1 MAKNSGFNLNLPS
14 LDDLFTTE
22 SERADAKLEKVVLL
36 PSEDI
41 SEFPNHPFQVR
52 MDEAMK
58 EMVQSVREN
67 GVLVPALVRPKEGGG
82 YEMVSGHRR
91 KRAAEL
97 AGLREIPCIVRNLT
111 DDQAIVIMV
120 DSNLQREQ
128 ILPSEK
134 AFAYKMKLDAMRR
147 QVGRPSI
154 ENGATP
160 LHHFEKKK
168 SRELLAEQSGESHE
182 QIRKYIRLTN
192 LIPELLSLVDN
203 SVLKEPGKPQ
213 MALRPAVELSYLRK
227 EEQLDLFDLIEELDA
242 TPSHAQA
249 LQLRQ
254 LSEKKAPGQRVA
266 RDTILFILEQKKPNQ
281 VEQFKMSKERI
292 SRFFPA
298 GTPAAKME
306 ETIVKALEL
315 YLKRQRDRER

>member
-1 MAKNSGFNLNLPS
+1 MAKNNGYNLNLPS
-14 LDDLFTTE
+14 LDDLFTTQA
-22 SERADAKLEKVVLL
+22 EREDAKLEKVLLL
-36 PSEDI
+36 PPEEI

-52 MDEAMK
+52 MDDAMK

-97 AGLREIPCIVRNLT
+97 AGLREIPCIIRNLT
-111 DDQAIVIMV
+111 DDQAVVIMV

-134 AFAYKMKLDAMRR
+134 AFAYKMKLDAIRR
-147 QVGRPSI
+147 QPGFRTDLTSV
-154 ENGATP
+154 P
-160 LHHFEKKK
+160 LGQRLGQT
-168 SRELLAEQSGESHE
+168 SREALAEKSPDGNT
-182 QIRKYIRLTN
+182 QIQRYIRLTN
-192 LIPELLSLVDN
+192 LLPELLSLVDN
-203 SVLKEPGKPQ
+203 SILKDPGKPQ

-227 EEQLDLFDLIEELDA
+227 EEQLDLFDLIEEMDV

-249 LQLRQ
+249 LKLRR
-254 LSEKKAPGQRVA
+254 LSEGKGPGQRLA
-266 RDTILFILEQKKPNQ
+266 RDAIVSIMQEEKPNQ
-281 VEQFKMSKERI
+281 VEQFKMPKERI
-292 SRFFPA
+292 FKFFPA
-298 GTPAAKME
+298 GTPAKKME

-315 YLKRQRDRER
+315 YRRRQRDRER

>member
-22 SERADAKLEKVVLL
+22 AEREDAKLEKVVLL
-36 PSEDI
+36 PPEEI

-52 MDEAMK
+52 MDDAMK
-58 EMVQSVREN
+58 EMAQSVREN
-67 GVLVPALVRPKEGGG
+67 GVLVPALVRPREGGG

-97 AGLREIPCIVRNLT
+97 AGLREIPCIIRNLT

-134 AFAYKMKLDAMRR
+134 AFAYKMKLDAMKR
-147 QVGRPSI
+147 QGFRSDLTSAPLGPKLLGLRSNI
-154 ENGATP
+154 E
-160 LHHFEKKK
+160 
-168 SRELLAEQSGESHE
+168 LAAESPDGKT
-182 QIRKYIRLTN
+182 QIQRYIRLTN

-203 SVLKEPGKPQ
+203 SILKEPGKPQ

-227 EEQLDLFDLIEELDA
+227 EEQLDLFDLIEEMDV

-249 LQLRQ
+249 LKLRR
-254 LSEKKAPGQRVA
+254 LSEGKGQGRRLA
-266 RDTILFILEQKKPNQ
+266 RDAIVSIMQEEKPNQ
-281 VEQFKMSKERI
+281 VEQFRMPKERI
-292 SRFFPA
+292 SKFFPA
-298 GTPAAKME
+298 GTPAKKME

-315 YLKRQRDRER
+315 YRRRQRDRER

>member
-36 PSEDI
+36 PPEDI

-97 AGLREIPCIVRNLT
+97 AGLREIPCIVRDLT
-111 DDQAIVIMV
+111 DDQAVVIMV

-134 AFAYKMKLDAMRR
+134 AFAYKMKLDAMKR
-147 QVGRPSI
+147 QGQRTDLTSVPMAQKLNSRA
-154 ENGATP
+154 ELGA
-160 LHHFEKKK
+160 LV
-168 SRELLAEQSGESHE
+168 GES
-182 QIRKYIRLTN
+182 QDQVRRYIRLTN

-203 SVLKEPGKPQ
+203 SVLKGPGKPQ

-315 YLKRQRDRER
+315 YRRRQRDRER

>member
-1 MAKNSGFNLNLPS
+1 MAKSNGYSLNLPS

-22 SERADAKLEKVVLL
+22 AERADAKLEKVVLL
-36 PSEDI
+36 PPEEI

-52 MDEAMK
+52 MDDAMQ
-58 EMVQSVREN
+58 EMAQSVREN

-97 AGLREIPCIVRNLT
+97 AGLQKIPCIVRNLT

-134 AFAYKMKLDAMRR
+134 AFAYKMKLDAIRR
-147 QVGRPSI
+147 QSGERTDLTS
-154 ENGATP
+154 ATP
-160 LHHFEKKK
+160 LQRLNRKT
-168 SRELLAEQSGESHE
+168 SRELIAEQSGESHE
-182 QIRKYIRLTN
+182 QIRKYIRLTY
-192 LIPELLSLVDN
+192 LVPELLSLVDN
-203 SVLKEPGKPQ
+203 SILKEPGKPQ

-227 EEQLDLFDLIEELDA
+227 EEQLDLFDLIEELGA

-281 VEQFKMSKERI
+281 VEQFKMSKEKI

>member
-14 LDDLFTTE
+14 LDDLFTTQA
-22 SERADAKLEKVVLL
+22 EREDAKLEKVLLL
-36 PSEDI
+36 PPEDI

-52 MDEAMK
+52 MDDAMK

-67 GVLVPALVRPKEGGG
+67 GVLVPALVRPKVGGG

-134 AFAYKMKLDAMRR
+134 AFAYKMKLDAMKRQGFRSDLTSDPVGWKLNGNESANIVGKESGDSQTQVRR
-147 QVGRPSI
+147 
-154 ENGATP
+154 
-160 LHHFEKKK
+160 
-168 SRELLAEQSGESHE
+168 
-182 QIRKYIRLTN
+182 YIRLTN

-227 EEQLDLFDLIEELDA
+227 EEQADLAQLIQEMEC

-249 LQLRQ
+249 LKLRR
-254 LSEKKAPGQRVA
+254 LSEGKAPGERLA
-266 RDTILFILEQKKPNQ
+266 RDAIVSILQEEKPNQ
-281 VEQFKMSKERI
+281 VEQFKMPKERI
-292 SRFFPA
+292 AKFFPA
-298 GTPAAKME
+298 GTPAKKME

-315 YLKRQRDRER
+315 YRRRQRDRER

>member
-36 PSEDI
+36 PPEDI

-111 DDQAIVIMV
+111 DDQA
-120 DSNLQREQ
+120 
-128 ILPSEK
+128 
-134 AFAYKMKLDAMRR
+134 
-147 QVGRPSI
+147 
-154 ENGATP
+154 TP
-160 LHHFEKKK
+160 W
-168 SRELLAEQSGESHE
+168 
-182 QIRKYIRLTN
+182 
-192 LIPELLSLVDN
+192 
-203 SVLKEPGKPQ
+203 
-213 MALRPAVELSYLRK
+213 
-227 EEQLDLFDLIEELDA
+227 
-242 TPSHAQA
+242 TPV
-249 LQLRQ
+249 
-254 LSEKKAPGQRVA
+254 P
-266 RDTILFILEQKKPNQ
+266 
-281 VEQFKMSKERI
+281 
-292 SRFFPA
+292 
-298 GTPAAKME
+298 
-306 ETIVKALEL
+306 
-315 YLKRQRDRER
+315 

>member
-1 MAKNSGFNLNLPS
+1 MAKNNGLNLNLPS

-22 SERADAKLEKVVLL
+22 AEREDAKLEKVVLL
-36 PSEDI
+36 PPEEI

-52 MDEAMK
+52 MDDAMK
-58 EMVQSVREN
+58 EMAQSVREN

-97 AGLREIPCIVRNLT
+97 AGLQEIPCIVRNLT

-134 AFAYKMKLDAMRR
+134 AFAYKMKLDAIKR
-147 QVGRPSI
+147 QGFRSDLTSAPLGPKLLGHRSNI
-154 ENGATP
+154 E
-160 LHHFEKKK
+160 
-168 SRELLAEQSGESHE
+168 LAAESPDGKT
-182 QIRKYIRLTN
+182 QIQRYIRLTN

-203 SVLKEPGKPQ
+203 SILKEPGKPQ

-227 EEQLDLFDLIEELDA
+227 EEQADLAQLIQEMEC

-249 LQLRQ
+249 LKLRR
-254 LSEKKAPGQRVA
+254 LSEGKGPGERLA
-266 RDTILFILEQKKPNQ
+266 RDAIVSIMQEEKPNQ
-281 VEQFKMSKERI
+281 VEQFKMPKERI
-292 SRFFPA
+292 SKFFPA
-298 GTPAAKME
+298 GTPAKKME

-315 YLKRQRDRER
+315 YRRRQRDRER

>member
-1 MAKNSGFNLNLPS
+1 MAKNNGYNLNLPS

-22 SERADAKLEKVVLL
+22 AEREDAKLEKMVLL
-36 PSEDI
+36 PPEDI

-52 MDEAMK
+52 MDVAMK
-58 EMVQSVREN
+58 EMAQSVREN

-97 AGLREIPCIVRNLT
+97 AGLQEIPCIVRDLT
-111 DDQAIVIMV
+111 DDQAVVIMV

-134 AFAYKMKLDAMRR
+134 AFAYKMKLDASRR
-147 QVGRPSI
+147 IAGRPSK
-154 ENGATP
+154 ENSVPVGQNFGLT
-160 LHHFEKKK
+160 
-168 SRELLAEQSGESHE
+168 SREIIAAESPDSNT
-182 QIRKYIRLTN
+182 QIQRYIRLTH
-192 LIPELLSLVDN
+192 LVPELLSLVDN
-203 SVLKEPGKPQ
+203 SILKEPGKPQ

-227 EEQLDLFDLIEELDA
+227 EEQLDLFDLIEEMDV

-249 LQLRQ
+249 LKLRR
-254 LSEKKAPGQRVA
+254 LSEGKGPGRRLA
-266 RDTILFILEQKKPNQ
+266 RDAIVSIMQEEKPNQ
-281 VEQFKMSKERI
+281 VEQFKIPKERI
-292 SRFFPA
+292 SKFFPA
-298 GTPAAKME
+298 GTPAKKME

-315 YLKRQRDRER
+315 YRRRQRDRER

>member
-36 PSEDI
+36 PPEDI

-134 AFAYKMKLDAMRR
+134 AFAYKMKLDAMKR
-147 QVGRPSI
+147 QGFRSDLTSAPLGPKLLGHRSNI
-154 ENGATP
+154 E
-160 LHHFEKKK
+160 
-168 SRELLAEQSGESHE
+168 LAAESPDGKT
-182 QIRKYIRLTN
+182 QIQRYIRLTN

-203 SVLKEPGKPQ
+203 SILKEPGKPQ
-213 MALRPAVELSYLRK
+213 MALHPAVELSYLRK
-227 EEQLDLFDLIEELDA
+227 EEQADLAQLIQEMEC

-249 LQLRQ
+249 LKLRR
-254 LSEKKAPGQRVA
+254 LSEGKAPGERLA
-266 RDTILFILEQKKPNQ
+266 RNAIVSIMQEEKPNQ
-281 VEQFKMSKERI
+281 VEQFKMPKDRI
-292 SRFFPA
+292 AKFFPA
-298 GTPAAKME
+298 GTPAKKME

-315 YLKRQRDRER
+315 YRRRQRDRER

>member
-36 PSEDI
+36 PPEDI

-134 AFAYKMKLDAMRR
+134 AFAYKMKLDAMKRQGFRSDLTSDPVGWKLNGNESANIVGKESGDSQTQVRR
-147 QVGRPSI
+147 
-154 ENGATP
+154 
-160 LHHFEKKK
+160 
-168 SRELLAEQSGESHE
+168 
-182 QIRKYIRLTN
+182 YIRLTN

-203 SVLKEPGKPQ
+203 SILKEPGKLQ

-227 EEQLDLFDLIEELDA
+227 EEQADLVQLIQEMEC

-249 LQLRQ
+249 LKLRR
-254 LSEKKAPGQRVA
+254 LSEGKAPGERLA
-266 RDTILFILEQKKPNQ
+266 RDAIVSILQEEKPNQ
-281 VEQFKMSKERI
+281 VEQFKMSKDRI
-292 SRFFPA
+292 AKFFPA
-298 GTPAAKME
+298 GTPAKKME

-315 YLKRQRDRER
+315 YRRRQRDRER

>member
-1 MAKNSGFNLNLPS
+1 MAKNNGYNLNLPS

-22 SERADAKLEKVVLL
+22 AERADAKLEKVVLL
-36 PSEDI
+36 PPEDI

-52 MDEAMK
+52 MDDAMQ
-58 EMVQSVREN
+58 EMAQSVREN
-67 GVLVPALVRPKEGGG
+67 GVLVPALVRLKEGGG

-97 AGLREIPCIVRNLT
+97 AGLQEIPCIVRNLT

-134 AFAYKMKLDAMRR
+134 AFAYKMKLDAIKR
-147 QVGRPSI
+147 QGFRSDLTSAPLGPKLLGHRSNI
-154 ENGATP
+154 E
-160 LHHFEKKK
+160 
-168 SRELLAEQSGESHE
+168 LAAESPDGKT
-182 QIRKYIRLTN
+182 QIQRYIRLTN

-203 SVLKEPGKPQ
+203 SILKEPGKPQ

-227 EEQLDLFDLIEELDA
+227 EEQADLAQLIQEMEC

-249 LQLRQ
+249 LKLRR
-254 LSEKKAPGQRVA
+254 LSEGKGPGERLA
-266 RDTILFILEQKKPNQ
+266 RDAIVSIMQEEKPNQ
-281 VEQFKMSKERI
+281 VEQFKMPKERI
-292 SRFFPA
+292 SKFFPA
-298 GTPAAKME
+298 GTPAKKME

-315 YLKRQRDRER
+315 YRRRQRDRER

>member
-1 MAKNSGFNLNLPS
+1 MAKNNEYNLNLPS

-22 SERADAKLEKVVLL
+22 AEREDAKLEKVVLL
-36 PSEDI
+36 PPEDI

-52 MDEAMK
+52 MDDAMQ
-58 EMVQSVREN
+58 EMAQSVREN
-67 GVLVPALVRPKEGGG
+67 GVLVPALVRLKEGGG

-97 AGLREIPCIVRNLT
+97 AGLREIPCIIRDLT
-111 DDQAIVIMV
+111 DDPAIVIMV

-134 AFAYKMKLDAMRR
+134 AFAYKMKLDAMKR
-147 QVGRPSI
+147 QGFRSDLTS
-154 ENGATP
+154 GP
-160 LHHFEKKK
+160 LVQKL
-168 SRELLAEQSGESHE
+168 SREVIAEQSPDGAR
-182 QIRKYIRLTN
+182 QIQRYIRLTN

-203 SVLKEPGKPQ
+203 SILKEPGKLQ

-227 EEQLDLFDLIEELDA
+227 EEQADLAQLIQEMEC

-249 LQLRQ
+249 LKLRR
-254 LSEKKAPGQRVA
+254 LSEGKGPGERLA
-266 RDTILFILEQKKPNQ
+266 RDAIVSIMQEEKPNQ
-281 VEQFKMSKERI
+281 VEQFKMPKERI
-292 SRFFPA
+292 SKFFPA
-298 GTPAAKME
+298 GTPAKKME

-315 YLKRQRDRER
+315 YRRRQRDRER

>member
-134 AFAYKMKLDAMRR
+134 AFAYKMKLDAMKR
-147 QVGRPSI
+147 QGFRSDLTS
-154 ENGATP
+154 GP
-160 LHHFEKKK
+160 LVQKL
-168 SRELLAEQSGESHE
+168 SREVIAEQSPDGAR
-182 QIRKYIRLTN
+182 QIQRYIRLTN

-203 SVLKEPGKPQ
+203 SILKEPGKLQ

-227 EEQLDLFDLIEELDA
+227 EEQADLVQLIQEMEC

-254 LSEKKAPGQRVA
+254 LSEGKAPGQRVA

>member
-1 MAKNSGFNLNLPS
+1 MAKNNGLNLNLPS
-14 LDDLFTTE
+14 LDDLFTTQA
-22 SERADAKLEKVVLL
+22 EREDAKLEKVVLL
-36 PSEDI
+36 SPEEI

-52 MDEAMK
+52 MDDAMQ
-58 EMVQSVREN
+58 EMAQSVREN

-97 AGLREIPCIVRNLT
+97 AGLREIPCIVRDLT

-134 AFAYKMKLDAMRR
+134 AFAYKMKLDAIRR
-147 QVGRPSI
+147 QSGFRTDLTSVPVGQRL
-154 ENGATP
+154 GQT
-160 LHHFEKKK
+160 
-168 SRELLAEQSGESHE
+168 SREALAEKSPDGNT
-182 QIRKYIRLTN
+182 QIQRYIRLTN

-227 EEQLDLFDLIEELDA
+227 EEQLDLFDLIEEMDV

-249 LQLRQ
+249 LKLRQ
-254 LSEKKAPGQRVA
+254 LSEGKGPGQRLA
-266 RDTILFILEQKKPNQ
+266 RDAIVSIMQEEKPNQ
-281 VEQFKMSKERI
+281 VEQFKIPKERI
-292 SRFFPA
+292 SKFFPA
-298 GTPAAKME
+298 GTPAKKME

-315 YLKRQRDRER
+315 YRRRLRDRER

>member
-36 PSEDI
+36 PPEDI

-97 AGLREIPCIVRNLT
+97 AGLQEIPCIVRDLT
-111 DDQAIVIMV
+111 DDQAVVIMV

-134 AFAYKMKLDAMRR
+134 AFAYKMKLDAIRR
-147 QVGRPSI
+147 QPGFRTDLTSVPVGQRLGQTSR
-154 ENGATP
+154 EA
-160 LHHFEKKK
+160 LAKK
-168 SRELLAEQSGESHE
+168 SPDGNT
-182 QIRKYIRLTN
+182 QIQRYIRLTH

-227 EEQLDLFDLIEELDA
+227 EEQADLAQLIQEMEC

-249 LQLRQ
+249 LKLRR
-254 LSEKKAPGQRVA
+254 LSEGKEPGERLA
-266 RDTILFILEQKKPNQ
+266 RDAIVSIMQEEKPNQ
-281 VEQFKMSKERI
+281 VEQFKMPKDRI
-292 SRFFPA
+292 AKFFPA
-298 GTPAAKME
+298 GTPAKKME

>member
-14 LDDLFTTE
+14 LDDLFTTQA
-22 SERADAKLEKVVLL
+22 EREDAKLEKVLLL
-36 PSEDI
+36 PPEDI

-134 AFAYKMKLDAMRR
+134 AFAYKMKLDAMKR
-147 QVGRPSI
+147 QGFRSDLTS
-154 ENGATP
+154 GP
-160 LHHFEKKK
+160 LVQKL
-168 SRELLAEQSGESHE
+168 SREVIAEQSSDGAR
-182 QIRKYIRLTN
+182 QIQRYIRLTN

-203 SVLKEPGKPQ
+203 SILKEPGKLQ

-227 EEQLDLFDLIEELDA
+227 EEQADLAQLIQEMEC
-242 TPSHAQA
+242 TP
-249 LQLRQ
+249 
-254 LSEKKAPGQRVA
+254 P
-266 RDTILFILEQKKPNQ
+266 
-281 VEQFKMSKERI
+281 
-292 SRFFPA
+292 
-298 GTPAAKME
+298 TP
-306 ETIVKALEL
+306 
-315 YLKRQRDRER
+315 RR

>member
-1 MAKNSGFNLNLPS
+1 MAKSNGYSLNLPS
-14 LDDLFTTE
+14 LDDLFTTQA
-22 SERADAKLEKVVLL
+22 EREDAKLEKVLLL
-36 PSEDI
+36 PPEEI
-41 SEFPNHPFQVR
+41 SDFPNHPFQVR
-52 MDEAMK
+52 MDDAMK

-97 AGLREIPCIVRNLT
+97 AGLREIPCIIRNLT

-134 AFAYKMKLDAMRR
+134 AFAYKMKLDAMKRQGFRSDLTSDPVGWKLNGNESANIVGKESGDSQTQVRR
-147 QVGRPSI
+147 
-154 ENGATP
+154 
-160 LHHFEKKK
+160 
-168 SRELLAEQSGESHE
+168 
-182 QIRKYIRLTN
+182 YIRLIN

-203 SVLKEPGKPQ
+203 SILKEPGKPQ

-227 EEQLDLFDLIEELDA
+227 EEQLDLFDLIEEMDV

-249 LQLRQ
+249 LKLRR
-254 LSEKKAPGQRVA
+254 LSEGKGSGQRLA
-266 RDTILFILEQKKPNQ
+266 RDAIVSIMQEEKPNQ
-281 VEQFKMSKERI
+281 GEQFRMPKERI
-292 SRFFPA
+292 SKFFPA
-298 GTPAAKME
+298 GTPAKKME

-315 YLKRQRDRER
+315 YRRRQRDRER

>member
-22 SERADAKLEKVVLL
+22 AEREDAKLEKVVLL
-36 PSEDI
+36 PPEEI

-52 MDEAMK
+52 MDDAMK
-58 EMVQSVREN
+58 EMAQSVREN
-67 GVLVPALVRPKEGGG
+67 GVLVPALVRPKVGGG

-97 AGLREIPCIVRNLT
+97 AGLREIPCIVRDLT
-111 DDQAIVIMV
+111 DDQAVVIMV

-134 AFAYKMKLDAMRR
+134 AFAYKMKLEAMKKQGFRSDLTS
-147 QVGRPSI
+147 G
-154 ENGATP
+154 P
-160 LHHFEKKK
+160 LGQKLT
-168 SRELLAEQSGESHE
+168 REVIAEQSPDGAR
-182 QIRKYIRLTN
+182 QIQRYIRLTN

-227 EEQLDLFDLIEELDA
+227 EEQLDLFDLIEVMDA

-249 LQLRQ
+249 LKLRR
-254 LSEKKAPGQRVA
+254 LSEGKGPGQRLA
-266 RDTILFILEQKKPNQ
+266 RDAIVSIMQEEKPNQ
-281 VEQFKMSKERI
+281 VEQFRMPKERI
-292 SRFFPA
+292 SKFFPA
-298 GTPAAKME
+298 GTPAKKME

-315 YLKRQRDRER
+315 YRRRLRDRER